1 MTARE
6 EFNRILNSCY
16 APRAMYS
23 LLSAM
28 AHNPSINELSDS
40 VEKRAVCLREIHRV
54 INKSCVDESVKEAV

>member
-16 APRAMYS
+16 APRSMYN
-23 LLSAM
+23 LLSVI

-40 VEKRAVCLREIHRV
+40 VEKRTICLREIHRV
-54 INKSCVDESVKEAV
+54 INQSSVDESVK